1 MGGVEAGDGAEGLL
15 GHQVDLGAE
24 DSLQFGLDPSQPEQA
39 YIRRQVNEQV
49 HVTVGPVRGGNPEQ
63 NPTLR
68 GRRLAMELQ
77 RRREA
82 TGMSREEVARQLE
95 WSTST
100 IFRIETGRSRPQPGN
115 VRTLLELYGVTG
127 PERDGLIQLTRDAR
141 QPGWWHSFRDVLPN
155 PYEVYIGLEAGAA
168 SIRNFEPSVV
178 PGLLQTEDYARE
190 TFRNGPIELDLDG
203 VERLVEVRLARQK
216 ILTRDDRPRLW
227 AVIDEAVIR
236 RVVGGTEV
244 MRGQLRYLADSA
256 QQGKTTIQVVPYR
269 AGAHA
274 GTTGPFVILDFEEPT
289 DPAMVYVETL
299 AGDIYL
305 EERSDVNR
313 YALAFDRLR
322 AASLHPDDSVQLIE
336 QAASTL
342 T

>member
-1 MGGVEAGDGAEGLL
+1 MTA
-15 GHQVDLGAE
+15 
-24 DSLQFGLDPSQPEQA
+24 
-39 YIRRQVNEQV
+39 R
-49 HVTVGPVRGGNPEQ
+49 GNPEQ

-77 RRREA
+77 RRRDA

-100 IFRIETGRSRPQPGN
+100 LFRIETGRSRPQPGN

-141 QPGWWHSFRDVLPN
+141 KPGWWHSFRDVLPN

-168 SIRNFEPSVV
+168 SLRNFEPIVI

-190 TFRNGPIELDLDG
+190 IFRNGPMELDPDG
-203 VERLVEVRLARQK
+203 IERLAQVRLARQE
-216 ILTRDDRPRLW
+216 ILNRDDRPQLW
-227 AVIDEAVIR
+227 VVIDEAVIH
-236 RVVGGTEV
+236 RVVGGASV
-244 MRGQLRYLADSA
+244 MRGQLRHLVDSA
-256 QQGKTTIQVVPYR
+256 QQGKTTIQVMPYR

-274 GTTGPFVILDFEEPT
+274 GTTGPFVILGFEEPT
-289 DPAMVYVETL
+289 DPTVVYVETL

-305 EERSDVNR
+305 EERADVSR
-313 YALAFDRLR
+313 YTLAFDRLR

-342 T
+342 K

>member
-1 MGGVEAGDGAEGLL
+1 MA
-15 GHQVDLGAE
+15 
-24 DSLQFGLDPSQPEQA
+24 
-39 YIRRQVNEQV
+39 RRVN
-49 HVTVGPVRGGNPEQ
+49 PDQ

-82 TGMSREEVARQLE
+82 TGLSREEVARQLE

-100 IFRIETGRSRPQPGN
+100 LFRIETGRSRPQPGN

-127 PERDGLIQLTRDAR
+127 AERDGLIQLTREAR

-168 SIRNFEPSVV
+168 SIRNFEPVVV

-190 TFRNGPIELDLDG
+190 IFRNGPIELDPEE
-203 VERLVEVRLARQK
+203 VERLLEVRVARQQV
-216 ILTRDDRPRLW
+216 LGREDRPRLW
-227 AVIDEAVIR
+227 AVIDEAVIH
-236 RVVGGTEV
+236 RVVGGVSV
-244 MRGQLRYLADSA
+244 MRGQLRHLAECA

-274 GTTGPFVILDFEEPT
+274 GAIGAFVVLDFPEAT
-289 DPAMVYVETL
+289 DPAVVYVETL
-299 AGDIYL
+299 AGDISL
-305 EERSDVNR
+305 EEGSDVAR
-313 YALAFDRLR
+313 YTIAFDRLV
-322 AASLHPDDSVQLIE
+322 AAALHPDDSVQMIE
-336 QAASTL
+336 RLARTL
-342 T
+342 R

>member
-1 MGGVEAGDGAEGLL
+1 MA
-15 GHQVDLGAE
+15 
-24 DSLQFGLDPSQPEQA
+24 
-39 YIRRQVNEQV
+39 RRS
-49 HVTVGPVRGGNPEQ
+49 NPDQ

-68 GRRLAMELQ
+68 ARRLAAELQ

-82 TGMSREEVARQLE
+82 TGMSREDVARQLE

-100 IFRIETGRSRPQPGN
+100 LFRIETGRNRPQPGN
-115 VRTLLELYGVTG
+115 VRMLLELYGVTG
-127 PERDGLIQLTRDAR
+127 PERDGLIQLTREAR

-168 SIRNFEPSVV
+168 SIRNFEPIVV
-178 PGLLQTEDYARE
+178 PGLLQTADYARE
-190 TFRNGPIELDLDG
+190 TFRNGPIELDPEE
-203 VERLVEVRLARQK
+203 VERLLEVRLARQQ

-227 AVIDEAVIR
+227 AVIDEAVIHR
-236 RVVGGTEV
+236 TVGGSEV
-244 MRGQLRYLADSA
+244 MRGQLRHLADAA
-256 QQGKTTIQVVPYR
+256 QQGKTTVQVVPYH

-274 GTTGPFVILDFEEPT
+274 GTTGPFVILDYTEAT

-305 EERSDVNR
+305 EERSDVDR
-313 YALAFDRLR
+313 YTLAFDRLV
-322 AASLHPDDSVQLIE
+322 AAALHPDDSVQLIE
-336 QAASTL
+336 QMASSL

>member
-1 MGGVEAGDGAEGLL
+1 MARRGDPG
-15 GHQVDLGAE
+15 
-24 DSLQFGLDPSQPEQA
+24 
-39 YIRRQVNEQV
+39 
-49 HVTVGPVRGGNPEQ
+49 Q

-100 IFRIETGRSRPQPGN
+100 LFRIETGRSRPQPGN
-115 VRTLLELYGVTG
+115 VRALLELYGVTG

-168 SIRNFEPSVV
+168 SIRNFEPNVV
-178 PGLLQTEDYARE
+178 PGLLQTEEYARQ
-190 TFRNGPIELDLDG
+190 TLRNGPGELDRDD
-203 VERLVEVRLARQK
+203 VERLVQVRMERQRILARE
-216 ILTRDDRPRLW
+216 DRPRLW
-227 AVIDEAVIR
+227 AVVDEAVIR
-236 RVVGGTEV
+236 RVVGGPEV
-244 MRGQLRYLADSA
+244 MREQLRHLIECAE
-256 QQGKTTIQVVPYR
+256 QGKTTLQVVPFS

-274 GTTGPFVILDFEEPT
+274 GTTGPFVILDFPEAT
-289 DPAMVYVETL
+289 DPAVVYVETL

-305 EERSDVNR
+305 EERLDVDR
-313 YALAFDRLR
+313 YTLAFARLL
-322 AASLHPDDSVQLIE
+322 AAALRPDESMRLVQ
-336 QAASTL
+336 QAADAL

>member
-1 MGGVEAGDGAEGLL
+1 MTG
-15 GHQVDLGAE
+15 
-24 DSLQFGLDPSQPEQA
+24 
-39 YIRRQVNEQV
+39 R
-49 HVTVGPVRGGNPEQ
+49 GNPEQ

-82 TGMSREEVARQLE
+82 TGMSREEVSRQLE

-100 IFRIETGRSRPQPGN
+100 LFRIETGRNRPQPGN
-115 VRTLLELYGVTG
+115 VRALLELYGVTG

-141 QPGWWHSFRDVLPN
+141 KPGWWHSFRDVLPN

-168 SIRNFEPSVV
+168 SIRNFEPVVV
-178 PGLLQTEDYARE
+178 PGLLQTADYARA
-190 TFRNGPIELDLDG
+190 TFRNGPRELDRDE
-203 VERLVEVRLARQK
+203 VDRRVEVRLARQE
-216 ILTRDDRPRLW
+216 ILTREERPRLW
-227 AVIDEAVIR
+227 AVIDETVIR
-236 RVVGGTEV
+236 RLVGGSDV
-244 MRGQLRYLADSA
+244 MRGQLNHLTDAA

-274 GTTGPFVILDFEEPT
+274 GTTGPFVILDFEELT
-289 DPAMVYVETL
+289 DPTVVYVETL

-313 YALAFDRLR
+313 YTLAFDRLV
-322 AASLHPDDSVQLIE
+322 AAALHPDESVRLIE
-336 QAASTL
+336 QAAGTM